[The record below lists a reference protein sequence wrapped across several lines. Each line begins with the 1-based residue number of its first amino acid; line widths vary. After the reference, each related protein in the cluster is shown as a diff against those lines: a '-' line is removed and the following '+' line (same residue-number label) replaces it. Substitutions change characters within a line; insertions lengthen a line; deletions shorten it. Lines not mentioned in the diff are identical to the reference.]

1 MTMRLI
7 CPNCDAQYE
16 VPDEVMPVAG
26 RDVQCSNCGQT
37 WFQYHPDNAPEE
49 DYPEDD
55 SPERAHSGGNGTGY
69 DDPDYDDPD
78 YDDDVMHMKQRATDD
93 AGHEEKA
100 ANSLPDLQ
108 PFGDEDYENDSLEDD
123 GSFEDDAD
131 FDDGYDFEPEEEA
144 QRPTAA
150 PTATA
155 PVRRPLDPAIAE
167 ILRQEAAAEQDA
179 RRKRQSDPLET
190 QPDLGLDDAPR
201 SEPQKDPRPDIAEA
215 DHVPADEDA
224 RRAHDARL
232 RMAKM
237 RGEPIPESEAYGSA
251 SRRDLLPD
259 IEEINSTL
267 RHDRNQG
274 QHAGPTPTAA
284 LDSPESKRKSGGFT
298 RGFVLMIALAAILA
312 AVYVYAPQIAQSM
325 PQADP
330 YLSSYVAWM
339 DDARI
344 WLDGQL
350 QDLLVWLDTVATQ
363 SQG

>member
-1 MTMRLI
+1 MRLI

-37 WFQYHPDNAPEE
+37 WFQHHPDNAPEE
-49 DYPEDD
+49 DD
-55 SPERAHSGGNGTGY
+55 SEF
-69 DDPDYDDPD
+69 DDPDF
-78 YDDDVMHMKQRATDD
+78 DDDVMHMKQRASDD
-93 AGHEEKA
+93 TGEEQSA

-108 PFGDEDYENDSLEDD
+108 PFGDEGYEDYEDEGFEDD
-123 GSFEDDAD
+123 GFEKGA
-131 FDDGYDFEPEEEA
+131 FEEGDFENDASDTDAFENAAFAPEEENA
-144 QRPTAA
+144 RPASAA
-150 PTATA
+150 A
-155 PVRRPLDPAIAE
+155 PVRRSLDPAIAE
-167 ILRQEAAAEQDA
+167 ILRQEAAAEQEA
-179 RRKRQSDPLET
+179 RRRRPSEPLES

-201 SEPQKDPRPDIAEA
+201 PAPKQAPSPDIAED
-215 DHVPADEDA
+215 DHVPEDEDA
-224 RRAHDARL
+224 RRAHEARL

-237 RGEPIPESEAYGSA
+237 RGEPVPERENDAYGSA

-267 RHDRNQG
+267 RHDRTQG
-274 QHAGPTPTAA
+274 QQAGPTPTAA
-284 LDSPESKRKSGGFT
+284 LDRPERPRKSGGFM
-298 RGFVLMIALAAILA
+298 RGFTVMIALAAILA
-312 AVYVYAPQIAQSM
+312 AVYVYAPQIAQSL

>member
-1 MTMRLI
+1 MRLI

-16 VPDEVMPVAG
+16 VPDEVMPLAG

-37 WFQYHPDNAPEE
+37 WFQHHPDNAPEE
-49 DYPEDD
+49 GDSDFDEDF
-55 SPERAHSGGNGTGY
+55 
-69 DDPDYDDPD
+69 
-78 YDDDVMHMKQRATDD
+78 DDDMMHMKQPASGDADD
-93 AGHEEKA
+93 ETSA

-108 PFGDEDYENDSLEDD
+108 PFGDEDYEEDGIEDD
-123 GSFEDDAD
+123 AFEDDNLE
-131 FDDGYDFEPEEEA
+131 GGDFENDSFDPEEEA
-144 QRPTAA
+144 ERPAPAA
-150 PTATA
+150 A

-167 ILRQEAAAEQDA
+167 ILRQEAAAEQEA
-179 RRKRQSDPLET
+179 RRRRQSAPLES
-190 QPDLGLDDAPR
+190 QPDLGLDDAPHAA
-201 SEPQKDPRPDIAEA
+201 PKKAPRPDIAEDNRVA
-215 DHVPADEDA
+215 EDEDA
-224 RRAHDARL
+224 RRAHEARL

-237 RGEPIPESEAYGSA
+237 RGEPVPERENDAYGSA

-267 RHDRNQG
+267 RHDRTQG
-274 QHAGPTPTAA
+274 QQAGPTPTAA
-284 LDSPESKRKSGGFT
+284 LDRPEKPRKSGGFM
-298 RGFVLMIALAAILA
+298 RGFTVMIALAAILA
-312 AVYVYAPQIAQSM
+312 AVYVYAPQIAQSL

>member
-16 VPDEVMPVAG
+16 VPDDVMPAAG

-37 WFQYHPDNAPEE
+37 WFQHHPDNAPEAE
-49 DYPEDD
+49 EDD
-55 SPERAHSGGNGTGY
+55 FA
-69 DDPDYDDPD
+69 
-78 YDDDVMHMKQRATDD
+78 DDVMRMKQRGPDEDT
-93 AGHEEKA
+93 EA
-100 ANSLPDLQ
+100 AAAASLPDLQ
-108 PFGDEDYENDSLEDD
+108 PFGDEEEDAP
-123 GSFEDDAD
+123 FEDDQ
-131 FDDGYDFEPEEEA
+131 DDDFEDEFDPEEETP
-144 QRPTAA
+144 QPA
-150 PTATA
+150 PAA

-167 ILRQEAAAEQDA
+167 ILRQEAAAEQEA
-179 RRKRQSDPLET
+179 RRRRQSEPLES
-190 QPDLGLDDAPR
+190 QPDLGLDDAPQ
-201 SEPQKDPRPDIAEA
+201 PQRTPEIAA
-215 DHVPADEDA
+215 DDHVPEDEDA
-224 RRAHDARL
+224 RRAHEARL

-237 RGEPIPESEAYGSA
+237 RGEPVPESEVDAYGSA

-267 RHDRNQG
+267 RHDG
-274 QHAGPTPTAA
+274 QEGAQAGPTPTAA
-284 LDSPESKRKSGGFT
+284 LDRPEKPQKSGGFM
-298 RGFVLMIALAAILA
+298 RGFTIMIVLAAILA
-312 AVYVYAPQIAQSM
+312 AVYVYAPEIAQSL

-339 DDARI
+339 DDARL

>member
-37 WFQYHPDNAPEE
+37 WFQHHPDNAPEE
-49 DYPEDD
+49 DD
-55 SPERAHSGGNGTGY
+55 SEF
-69 DDPDYDDPD
+69 DDPDF
-78 YDDDVMHMKQRATDD
+78 DDDVMHMKQRASDD
-93 AGHEEKA
+93 TGEEQSA

-108 PFGDEDYENDSLEDD
+108 PFGDEDYEDEGFEDD
-123 GSFEDDAD
+123 GFEEGTFGGGNFENDASEND
-131 FDDGYDFEPEEEA
+131 AFENDAIAPQEENA
-144 QRPTAA
+144 RPAPAA
-150 PTATA
+150 A
-155 PVRRPLDPAIAE
+155 PVRRSLDPAIAE
-167 ILRQEAAAEQDA
+167 ILRQEAAAEQEA
-179 RRKRQSDPLET
+179 RRRRPSEPLES

-201 SEPQKDPRPDIAEA
+201 PAPKQAPSPDIAED
-215 DHVPADEDA
+215 DHVTEDEDA
-224 RRAHDARL
+224 RRAHEARL

-237 RGEPIPESEAYGSA
+237 RGEPVPERENDAYGSA

-267 RHDRNQG
+267 RHDRTQG
-274 QHAGPTPTAA
+274 QQAGPTPTAA
-284 LDSPESKRKSGGFT
+284 LDRPERPRKSGGFM
-298 RGFVLMIALAAILA
+298 RGFTVMIALAAILA
-312 AVYVYAPQIAQSM
+312 AVYVYAPQIAQSL

>member
-1 MTMRLI
+1 MRLI

-16 VPDEVMPVAG
+16 VPDEVMPLAG

-37 WFQYHPDNAPEE
+37 WFQHHPDNAPEE
-49 DYPEDD
+49 NDADF
-55 SPERAHSGGNGTGY
+55 G
-69 DDPDYDDPD
+69 DPDL
-78 YDDDVMHMKQRATDD
+78 DDVMHMKQSAADVDDTDRE
-93 AGHEEKA
+93 AETAETA
-100 ANSLPDLQ
+100 PDLQ
-108 PFGDEDYENDSLEDD
+108 PFGAEDYQNDGFDEDD
-123 GSFEDDAD
+123 FEDDSFEEDNFEDRDD
-131 FDDGYDFEPEEEA
+131 FNPVTPEE
-144 QRPTAA
+144 RPASVAAAAATA
-150 PTATA
+150 A

-167 ILRQEAAAEQDA
+167 ILRQEAAAEQEA
-179 RRKRQSDPLET
+179 RRKRQSDPLES

-201 SEPQKDPRPDIAEA
+201 AEPKKEPYPDTGED
-215 DHVPADEDA
+215 DHMPEDEDA
-224 RRAHDARL
+224 RRAHEARL

-237 RGEPIPESEAYGSA
+237 RGEPVPESETDAYGSA

-267 RHDRNQG
+267 RHDRTQG
-274 QHAGPTPTAA
+274 QQAGPTPTAA
-284 LDSPESKRKSGGFT
+284 LDSPDKPRKSGGFM
-298 RGFVLMIALAAILA
+298 RGFTIMIVLAAILA
-312 AVYVYAPQIAQSM
+312 AVYVYAPQIAQSL